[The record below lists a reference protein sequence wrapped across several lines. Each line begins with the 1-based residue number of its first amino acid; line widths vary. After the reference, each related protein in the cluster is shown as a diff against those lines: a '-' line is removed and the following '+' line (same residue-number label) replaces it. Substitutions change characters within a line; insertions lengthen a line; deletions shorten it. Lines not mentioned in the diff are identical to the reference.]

1 MKTSGLVELEAVLAV
16 ARRRSF
22 RAAADE
28 LSVSTS
34 ALSHAVAALEAR
46 IGVRLFNRTTRSVA
60 LTEAGAQFVASVAP
74 ALSTIRDALDQAGDF
89 RDTPSG
95 TLRINSSTGA
105 AKQVMP
111 VLIAFLQRY
120 PEMKLDIVTEGRLI
134 DIVVEG
140 YDAGIRLADTVP
152 QDMIA
157 VPFGDRQRFAVVGSP
172 EYFAKHKPPRTP
184 ADLKRHRCIRSR
196 MPSGQ
201 IYQWEFERRG
211 QAVRVDGEGALTLDE
226 PGLMLAAA
234 RAGLGLTYLTEWTVN
249 ADLEAGTLVRV
260 LEDWTP
266 PLDGLC
272 LYYPG
277 RRHVPAGLRALIETI
292 REHADAVRER
302 APAKRPTRPKNPR
315 IAPNARAREGRG

>member
-1 MKTSGLVELEAVLAV
+1 MKTSGLTELEAVLAV

-46 IGVRLFNRTTRSVA
+46 IGVRLFNRTTRSVS
-60 LTEAGAQFVASVAP
+60 LSEAGAQFVQTVAP
-74 ALSTIRDALDQAGDF
+74 ALATIQTALDQAGSF

-95 TLRINSSTGA
+95 TLRINTSAGA
-105 AKQVMP
+105 ARQVMP
-111 VLIAFLQRY
+111 VFIAFLQRY
-120 PEMKLDIVTEGRLI
+120 PEMKLDIVTEGRLV

-140 YDAGIRLADTVP
+140 FDAGIRLIDTVP

-157 VPFGDRQRFAVVGSP
+157 VPFGESQRFALVGSP
-172 EYFAKHKPPRTP
+172 EYFARHKPPRTP
-184 ADLKRHRCIRSR
+184 ADLARHRCIRSR
-196 MPSGQ
+196 MPSGM

-211 QAVRVDGEGALTLDE
+211 EVVRVDGEGSLTLDE
-226 PGLMLAAA
+226 PNLMLAAA
-234 RAGLGLTYLTEWTVN
+234 RAGLGLAYLTEWNVN
-249 ADLEAGTLVRV
+249 ADLAAGTLVRV

-266 PLDGLC
+266 ALDGLC

-292 REHADAVRER
+292 REHADANKGHVARKTARVKPRSR
-302 APAKRPTRPKNPR
+302 A
-315 IAPNARAREGRG
+315 

>member
-1 MKTSGLVELEAVLAV
+1 MKTSGLTELEAVLAV

-34 ALSHAVAALEAR
+34 ALSHAVATLEAR
-46 IGVRLFNRTTRSVA
+46 IGVRLFNRTTRSVS
-60 LTEAGAQFVASVAP
+60 LSEAGAQFVQTVAP
-74 ALSTIRDALDQAGDF
+74 ALATIQTALDQAGSF

-95 TLRINSSTGA
+95 TLRINTSAGA
-105 AKQVMP
+105 ARQVMP
-111 VLIAFLQRY
+111 VFIAFLQRY
-120 PEMKLDIVTEGRLI
+120 PEMKLDIVTEGRLV

-140 YDAGIRLADTVP
+140 FDAGIRLIDSVP

-157 VPFGDRQRFAVVGSP
+157 VPFGERQRFALVGSP
-172 EYFAKHKPPRTP
+172 EYFARYKPPRTP
-184 ADLKRHRCIRSR
+184 ADLARHRCIRSR
-196 MPSGQ
+196 MPSGM
-201 IYQWEFERRG
+201 IYQWEFEKRG
-211 QAVRVDGEGALTLDE
+211 QVVRVDGEGAITLDE
-226 PGLMLAAA
+226 PNLMLDAA
-234 RAGLGLTYLTEWTVN
+234 RAGLGLTYLTEWNVS

-266 PLDGLC
+266 ALDGLC

-292 REHADAVRER
+292 REHADANQGRVVRK
-302 APAKRPTRPKNPR
+302 PAR
-315 IAPNARAREGRG
+315 IKPDSRS

>member
-1 MKTSGLVELEAVLAV
+1 MRTSGLGELEAVLAV
-16 ARRRSF
+16 ARYRSF
-22 RAAADE
+22 RAAANE
-28 LSVSTS
+28 MSVSTS

-46 IGVRLFNRTTRSVA
+46 IGVRLFNRTTRSVS
-60 LTEAGAQFVASVAP
+60 LSEAGAQFVSNVAP
-74 ALSTIRDALDQAGDF
+74 ALSTIRAALEQAGSF

-95 TLRINSSTGA
+95 TLRINTSVGA
-105 AKQVMP
+105 ANQVMP
-111 VLIAFLQRY
+111 VFIAFLQRY

-140 YDAGIRLADTVP
+140 FDAGIRLRENVP

-172 EYFAKHKPPRTP
+172 AYFAQHKPPLAP
-184 ADLKRHRCIRSR
+184 VDLSAHRCIRSR
-196 MPSGQ
+196 MPSGA
-201 IYQWEFERRG
+201 IYQWEFERHG
-211 QAVRVDGEGALTLDE
+211 QTVRIDGDGALMLDE

-234 RAGLGLTYLTEWTVN
+234 RAGLGLAYLTEWNVD
-249 ADLEAGTLVRV
+249 ADLQAGTLLRV

-277 RRHVPAGLRALIETI
+277 ARHVPASLRVLTEMI
-292 REHADAVRER
+292 REYADPKRER
-302 APAKRPTRPKNPR
+302 AAGKRKRRSPPAHG
-315 IAPNARAREGRG
+315 ARR

>member
-1 MKTSGLVELEAVLAV
+1 MKTSGLLELEAVLAV
-16 ARRRSF
+16 ARHRSF

-46 IGVRLFNRTTRSVA
+46 MGVRLFHRTTRSVS
-60 LTEAGAQFVASVAP
+60 LTEAGAQFVANVSP
-74 ALSTIRDALDQAGDF
+74 ALATIRDALAQAGSLAE
-89 RDTPSG
+89 TPSG
-95 TLRINSSTGA
+95 TLRLNASVGA
-105 AKQVMP
+105 ARQVMP
-111 VLIAFLQRY
+111 VLIAFLQRH
-120 PEMKLDIVTEGRLI
+120 PQMQLDLVTEGRLI

-140 YDAGIRLADTVP
+140 FDAGVRLADVVP

-172 EYFAKHKPPRTP
+172 DYFARHAKPRTP
-184 ADLKRHRCIRSR
+184 ADLKAHRCIRSR

-211 QAVRVDGEGALTLDE
+211 QTVRIDGEGAITLDE
-226 PGLMLAAA
+226 PNLMLAAA
-234 RAGLGLTYLTEWTVN
+234 RAGLGLTYLTEWNVN
-249 ADLEAGTLVRV
+249 ADLQAGTLVRV

-292 REHADAVRER
+292 REYADAKRKGAPVKR
-302 APAKRPTRPKNPR
+302 AVAAKKPARKRVSK
-315 IAPNARAREGRG
+315 ARAR

>member
-1 MKTSGLVELEAVLAV
+1 MRTSGLSELEAVLAV
-16 ARRRSF
+16 ARHRSF
-22 RAAADE
+22 RAAANE
-28 LSVSTS
+28 MSVSTS

-46 IGVRLFNRTTRSVA
+46 IGVRLFNRTTRSVS
-60 LTEAGAQFVASVAP
+60 LSEAGAQFVSSVAP
-74 ALSTIRDALDQAGDF
+74 ALSTIHAALEQAGSF

-95 TLRINSSTGA
+95 TLRINTSVGA
-105 AKQVMP
+105 ANQVMP
-111 VLIAFLQRY
+111 VFIAFLQRY

-140 YDAGIRLADTVP
+140 FDAGIRLMENVP
-152 QDMIA
+152 RDMIA

-172 EYFAKHKPPRTP
+172 AYFVQHKPPHAP
-184 ADLKRHRCIRSR
+184 VDLSAHRCIRSR
-196 MPSGQ
+196 LPSGS
-201 IYQWEFERRG
+201 IYQWEFERHG
-211 QAVRVDGEGALTLDE
+211 ETVRIDCDGGLTLDE

-234 RAGLGLTYLTEWTVN
+234 RAGLGLTYLTEWRVK

-277 RRHVPAGLRALIETI
+277 RRHVPAGLRALTDMI
-292 REHADAVRER
+292 RKYADTNRER
-302 APAKRPTRPKNPR
+302 EAGKGKRRSAPANATRR
-315 IAPNARAREGRG
+315 

>member
-1 MKTSGLVELEAVLAV
+1 MRTSGLSELEAVLAV
-16 ARRRSF
+16 ARHRSF
-22 RAAADE
+22 RAAANE
-28 LSVSTS
+28 MSVSTS

-46 IGVRLFNRTTRSVA
+46 IGVRLFNRTTRSVS
-60 LTEAGAQFVASVAP
+60 LSEAGAQFVSSVAP
-74 ALSTIRDALDQAGDF
+74 ALSTIHAALEQAGSF

-95 TLRINSSTGA
+95 TLRINTSVGA
-105 AKQVMP
+105 ANQVMP
-111 VLIAFLQRY
+111 AFIAFLQRY

-140 YDAGIRLADTVP
+140 FDAGIRLMESVP

-157 VPFGDRQRFAVVGSP
+157 VPFDDRQQFAVVGSP
-172 EYFAKHKPPRTP
+172 AYFAQHKPPRAP
-184 ADLKRHRCIRSR
+184 VDLGAHRCIRSR
-196 MPSGQ
+196 MPSGS
-201 IYQWEFERRG
+201 IYQWEFERHG
-211 QAVRVDGEGALTLDE
+211 ETVRVDGNGALTLDE

-234 RAGLGLTYLTEWTVN
+234 RAGLGLAYLTEWRVN

-277 RRHVPAGLRALIETI
+277 RRHVPAGLRALTDMI
-292 REHADAVRER
+292 REYADANRER
-302 APAKRPTRPKNPR
+302 VVGKRKRRSPPAHGTRR
-315 IAPNARAREGRG
+315 